1 MPQCACYYQCLV
13 HKRPLSMSQ
22 HRTTSPFPNR
32 QTSCPARLLSS
43 SKGLIPSIRVPGMR
57 SLRQAS
63 PGNQV
68 SMLSPWRFLLA
79 VPMHTK
85 TQCAYPTCSMPAPT
99 SLCDMI
105 MLYYASHNLRKWTC
119 KSDRQIPSDSISANH
134 LRLVNFAEIIGQS
147 NARQA
152 HYRER
157 TYGVAYMLHFI
168 GYNNAIFSTPALQH
182 ANPLESCVARVAE

>member
-13 HKRPLSMSQ
+13 RKRPLSMSQ
-22 HRTTSPFPNR
+22 HRTTSPFPNK
-32 QTSCPARLLSS
+32 QISCPARLLSS
-43 SKGLIPSIRVPGMR
+43 STCSIPSIQTPGMR
-57 SLRQAS
+57 FLRQAS

-79 VPMHTK
+79 IP
-85 TQCAYPTCSMPAPT
+85 TQTRHSAPNQHAECLPP
-99 SLCDMI
+99 SPHYDMI

-147 NARQA
+147 KA
-152 HYRER
+152 
-157 TYGVAYMLHFI
+157 G
-168 GYNNAIFSTPALQH
+168 
-182 ANPLESCVARVAE
+182 

>member
-13 HKRPLSMSQ
+13 RKRPLSMSQ

-32 QTSCPARLLSS
+32 QISCPARLLSS
-43 SKGLIPSIRVPGMR
+43 STCSIPSIRVPGMR
-57 SLRQAS
+57 FLRQAS

-68 SMLSPWRFLLA
+68 SMLSPWRSFWQLFQD
-79 VPMHTK
+79 PS
-85 TQCAYPTCSMPAPT
+85 AYPTFRGPAPT

-157 TYGVAYMLHFI
+157 AYGVVYVLRFI
-168 GYNNAIFSTPALQH
+168 GYNNAIFYDARSPTRQST
-182 ANPLESCVARVAE
+182 